1 MEGTETMYRQN
12 LEQHQSA
19 IVQLANE
26 KARLGIELGAQQSRL
41 GALVAEVEAY
51 KRKADEATHEVD
63 DLHVALE
70 SEQTWV
76 SEMQRKHESERDDA
90 ASLLRQRDA
99 TVSRL
104 EERLRQAE
112 ANVFEKFQRFFTAEY
127 GGEVSRADE
136 DLGGFL
142 GKIGLSVHHEA
153 LEEMGARR
161 ISDLIHLEEPDLEQL
176 GMSTLQKRKMM
187 RAVHELR
194 MNQDIICT
202 VM

>member
-1 MEGTETMYRQN
+1 M
-12 LEQHQSA
+12 LER
-19 IVQLANE
+19 V
-26 KARLGIELGAQQSRL
+26 RLRVCAELFGELGPLKSASL
-41 GALVAEVEAY
+41 GTKPDGTSKCFALVTY

-76 SEMQRKHESERDDA
+76 SEMQRKHETEREDA